1 MESFNSSLNNAHA
14 NTKSKYENQSCIQV
28 KTDGTKSD
36 YYCKE
41 IYCQA
46 IILVK
51 QMHSHIYY
59 FLKFCLKLKLSF

>member
-41 IYCQA
+41 IYRN
-46 IILVK
+46 L
-51 QMHSHIYY
+51 
-59 FLKFCLKLKLSF
+59 